1 MGLMDAEI
9 ETLQLLNTVLDC
21 LQTLLDSLKGLRTTV
36 GVDSIITLD
45 TPMRGILAS
54 IRKRHPQ
61 LPEEYGK
68 LMFECEFNL
77 GTMATLLKQR
87 REILARYEQL

>member
-1 MGLMDAEI
+1 MGLMDVEM
-9 ETLQLLNTVLDC
+9 ETLQLLNTVLDG
-21 LQTLLDSLKGLRTTV
+21 LQTLLDSLKGLRTTA
-36 GVDSIITLD
+36 GVDIIMTLD
-45 TPMRGILAS
+45 TLMRGILAS

-77 GTMATLLKQR
+77 GTMATLLKRR

>member
-1 MGLMDAEI
+1 MGIMDAKI
-9 ETLQLLNTVLDC
+9 ETLQLLNTILDC

-36 GVDSIITLD
+36 GVDNIITLD
-45 TPMRGILAS
+45 APMRGILAS
-54 IRKRHPQ
+54 IRKRYPQ

-77 GTMATLLKQR
+77 GTMANLLKKR

>member
-1 MGLMDAEI
+1 MDAEI

-45 TPMRGILAS
+45 APMRGILAS

-61 LPEEYGK
+61 LPEEYVK
-68 LMFECEFNL
+68 LMFEFEFKL
-77 GTMATLLKQR
+77 GTMANLLKRR

>member
-1 MGLMDAEI
+1 MDAEI
-9 ETLQLLNTVLDC
+9 KTLQLLDTVLDC
-21 LQTLLDSLKGLRTTV
+21 IQTLLDLLKGLRTTV
-36 GVDSIITLD
+36 GVDSISTLD
-45 TPMRGILAS
+45 AHMRGILAS

-77 GTMATLLKQR
+77 GMMANLLRQR

>member
-21 LQTLLDSLKGLRTTV
+21 LQTLLDSLKGLRTTI

-45 TPMRGILAS
+45 APMRGILAS

-77 GTMATLLKQR
+77 GAMANLLKRR

>member
-1 MGLMDAEI
+1 MELMDAEI
-9 ETLQLLNTVLDC
+9 ETLQLLNTVLDG
-21 LQTLLDSLKGLRTTV
+21 LQTLLDSLKGLRTTA
-36 GVDSIITLD
+36 GVDIIMTLD
-45 TPMRGILAS
+45 TLMRGILAS

-61 LPEEYGK
+61 LPEGYGR
-68 LMFECEFNL
+68 LMFECEFSL

>member
-1 MGLMDAEI
+1 MPR
-9 ETLQLLNTVLDC
+9 
-21 LQTLLDSLKGLRTTV
+21 LRPY
-36 GVDSIITLD
+36 IITLD
-45 TPMRGILAS
+45 AP
-54 IRKRHPQ
+54 IRERHPQ

-77 GTMATLLKQR
+77 GTMANLLKRR

>member
-1 MGLMDAEI
+1 MGIMDAEI

-45 TPMRGILAS
+45 APMRGILAS

-61 LPEEYGK
+61 LPEEYG
-68 LMFECEFNL
+68 
-77 GTMATLLKQR
+77 
-87 REILARYEQL
+87 

>member
-21 LQTLLDSLKGLRTTV
+21 LQTLLDSLKGLRTTI

-45 TPMRGILAS
+45 APMRGILAS

-77 GTMATLLKQR
+77 GTMATLLKRR

>member
-21 LQTLLDSLKGLRTTV
+21 LQTLSDSLKGLRTTV

-45 TPMRGILAS
+45 APMRGILAS

-77 GTMATLLKQR
+77 GMMANLLKRR

>member
-9 ETLQLLNTVLDC
+9 ETLQLLNTVLDG
-21 LQTLLDSLKGLRTTV
+21 LQTLLDSLKGLRTTA
-36 GVDSIITLD
+36 GVDIIITLD
-45 TPMRGILAS
+45 TFIRGILAS